1 MYETFPVANIAPH
14 ERFDYFAGVVDDLFS
29 PTLCETSSA
38 SRQSFRCDVRSAE
51 IGQLKIAKVSTDALC
66 VSRRRRDIA
75 RISDAPYLVKF
86 QLQGESL
93 FTQRG
98 NEAHLRPGDF
108 VICSTAEPYHLRFD
122 GPYQMSVLAVADN
135 TMQRMLRNI
144 DQLLGQR
151 MPADDPSCGLLS
163 SFVSVV
169 VDKIESLPG
178 PMAERVETNLLDLL
192 GGVVSART
200 EATTI
205 ARQPALDTLVKVR
218 GFIDDNLR
226 NRRLGPAMVASAF
239 GISTRYLHKL
249 FSAEPETLT
258 RYIRRCRLE
267 ACRQTL
273 IDPAAQSMSITEI
286 ALHWG
291 FYDLSHMTRA
301 FSSQFGASPSAFRA
315 AEFRDRLA

>member
-1 MYETFPVANIAPH
+1 MYETFPVADIAPN
-14 ERFDYFAGVVDDLFS
+14 ERFDYFSGLVDNLFS
-29 PTLCETSSA
+29 PTLCEASIE
-38 SRQSFRCDVRSAE
+38 SRQSFRCDIETTE
-51 IGQLKIAKVSTDALC
+51 IGQLRIANVATDALC

-75 RISDAPYLVKF
+75 RIAHAPYLVKF

-108 VICSTAEPYHLRFD
+108 VICSTAEPYRLRFD

-151 MPADDPSCGLLS
+151 MPGDDPSCGLLS

-169 VDKIESLPG
+169 VDKIDSLPG

-200 EATTI
+200 ETSAI
-205 ARQPALDTLVKVR
+205 SRQPAVDTLIKVR
-218 GFIDDNLR
+218 GFINDNLR

-249 FSAEPETLT
+249 FSGEPETLT
-258 RYIRRCRLE
+258 RYIRHRRLE
-267 ACRQTL
+267 ACHQTL
-273 IDPAAQSMSITEI
+273 CDPAAQSMSITEI

-301 FSSQFGASPSAFRA
+301 FSAQFGVAPSAFRA
-315 AEFRDRLA
+315 AQLRDQEL